1 MGNQEIILI
10 ESEKDLTLVVSD
22 LSQKSEIAV
31 DLEFDNNRY
40 RYGFTLCLIQVATR
54 SHCYI
59 IDPFKCKNLDGLFD
73 VFRNQQI
80 TKIMHCP
87 GEDLRLLHSMGCY
100 PQQVLDTDFCGRL
113 LNYENPSLANLLGQL
128 FNITLDKRHQTS
140 NWHNRPLSR
149 EQVEYAAMDVLWLF
163 ELKDFLWN
171 RIEHTRLFEVLLDEI
186 QYLNEVRYQPGD
198 KENLLTKAD
207 RAALTDH
214 DQFVLN
220 ELLKFRDKMASVFN
234 LPPAHVISNSLM
246 RMIVSGEID
255 LNDWVNQKDMYSAIK
270 NEKFQ
275 RMIQKEYQQAL
286 RQAKEK
292 NILKIKSRVKREEDE
307 MGESMLFNKA
317 EILALKE
324 KYLRPVQQELMRMFG
339 EHTGKFLLGEG
350 VSNDIIRGKNR
361 IRDLKGRKRQEL
373 ILETAESLGIDLGT
387 YC

>member
-59 IDPFKCKNLDGLFD
+59 IDPSKCKNLDGLFD

-373 ILETAESLGIDLGT
+373 ILETAESLGIDLGA

>member
-373 ILETAESLGIDLGT
+373 ILETAESLGIDLGA

>member
-255 LNDWVNQKDMYSAIK
+255 LNEWVNQKDMYSAIK

-373 ILETAESLGIDLGT
+373 ILETAESLGIDLGA

>member
-292 NILKIKSRVKREEDE
+292 NILKIKSRAKREEDE

-361 IRDLKGRKRQEL
+361 IRDLKGSKRQEL
-373 ILETAESLGIDLGT
+373 ILETAESLGIDLGA